1 MIKRVERNA
10 EVSDVRDHAR
20 RLAIAATALG
30 MTMGVAPS
38 AVLAI
43 SVQGQVAST
52 EAQVK
57 APQKLATNY
66 YKITDPKV
74 ESAPLTSQGYPPQMP
89 GDKLDLKAKSK
100 IKPTQLP
107 GDTFDPKGKHAPR

>member
-1 MIKRVERNA
+1 MNGNVDSKTD
-10 EVSDVRDHAR
+10 VSDVRDHAR

-30 MTMGVAPS
+30 MTMGVAPG
-38 AVLAI
+38 AVLAM
-43 SVQGQVAST
+43 SEQGQAAST

-66 YKITDPKV
+66 YKVEYDPKAKS
-74 ESAPLTSQGYPPQMP
+74 EIKPTQLQGHTIDP
-89 GDKLDLKAKSK
+89 KAISK

-107 GDTFDPKGKHAPR
+107 GNTIDPKAKLEPR